1 MKIEREVATA
11 LPPVL
16 QVTLWRIFPCA
27 LLQVMKYNEIML
39 SFSPQQNEEIFLLDL
54 LSLIHSTRNDY
65 ISTLRLPSYIS
76 FERQPGSE

>member
-39 SFSPQQNEEIFLLDL
+39 SFSPQQNEEIFLLD
-54 LSLIHSTRNDY
+54 SNQKVHMK
-65 ISTLRLPSYIS
+65 
-76 FERQPGSE
+76 